1 MTRRT
6 LGSQGLEVSAQGLGC
21 MGMTHAYGAGDEES
35 GLKTIHRALE
45 LGVTFLDTAE
55 IYGPHTNEEL
65 VGRAVAGRRDE
76 VQIAT
81 KFGFR
86 LNPDSPWAR
95 SVDGSPEN
103 VRSAVEGSLARLG
116 TDYIDL
122 YYQHR
127 IDPEVPIEETVGAM
141 AELVQAGK
149 VRYIGLSEAAP
160 ETIRRA
166 HATHPL
172 TAVQMEYS
180 LWTRDAE
187 AEVLPTLRELGIGL
201 VAYSPLGRGFLT
213 GSIRSMD
220 DLPEDDWRRN
230 NPRFQEDAL
239 QQNIA
244 LTDQVKALAEERGIT
259 PAQLAL
265 AWVQAKGE
273 DIVAIPGTKSPTRLE
288 ENVGAVDVQLSAQDV
303 EALDAALPESG
314 IAGTRYSAGDMEL
327 LSH

>member
-1 MTRRT
+1 
-6 LGSQGLEVSAQGLGC
+6 
-21 MGMTHAYGAGDEES
+21 MGMTHAYGAGDEAS
-35 GLKTIHRALE
+35 GLQTIHRALE
-45 LGVTFLDTAE
+45 RGVTLLDTAE

-65 VGRAVAGRRDE
+65 VGRAIAGRRDE
-76 VQIAT
+76 VEIAT

-103 VRSAVEGSLARLG
+103 VRSAVEGSLKRLG
-116 TDYIDL
+116 TDHIDL

-180 LWTRDAE
+180 VWTRDVE

-213 GSIRSMD
+213 GSIRSID
-220 DLPEDDWRRN
+220 DLPENDWRRN
-230 NPRFQEDAL
+230 NPRFQEEAL

-244 LTDQVKALAEERGIT
+244 VADTVRELAEARGIT

-273 DIVAIPGTKSPTRLE
+273 DIVAIPGTKSLKRLE
-288 ENVGAVDVQLSAQDV
+288 ENVGATDVQLSAGDL
-303 EALDAALPESG
+303 ETLDAALPSG
-314 IAGTRYSAGDMEL
+314 GVAGTRYSASDMEL